1 MHVLARRILWSVLAA
16 LLILVIAGL
25 LFRDAIFSFAVAR
38 ALPRRGLQCDP
49 VSLHVPLAI
58 PPSPIELGATRCAV
72 GEGPIAS
79 IEFKEPL
86 LIELDRFA
94 IASLTCASLEIELR
108 PRAHREVEL
117 NTMGDLTRLIGLD
130 RPVLDL
136 MFDSAVI
143 SRDANPP
150 LRAARAVVRRAGKVA
165 IAFRDL
171 RIVSGDK
178 GMTVS
183 SPRAMVPAAALLG
196 EGDLVLKATPTAAV
210 AAVSYPG
217 GMHVTIV
224 LDQID
229 ATRPKADFRVAV
241 GAVRPAR

>member
-1 MHVLARRILWSVLAA
+1 
-16 LLILVIAGL
+16 
-25 LFRDAIFSFAVAR
+25 
-38 ALPRRGLQCDP
+38 
-49 VSLHVPLAI
+49 VPLAI

-108 PRAHREVEL
+108 LRAHREVEL

-241 GAVRPAR
+241 GAVRPGR